1 MSFSVR
7 WIRLTLVGLAVVFAA
22 AAYGI
27 RAVMD
32 GPIEQYSGAALSGAI
47 VYAIVLFIRPS
58 ITPWIAGIIAV
69 AYCWFIEFAQLTP
82 IPATIFQH
90 SWFAGQ
96 LVGAQ
101 FDLVDVTWYPIGIL
115 LFLAAHWYLRSRRR
129 PRTGDVH

>member
-7 WIRLTLVGLAVVFAA
+7 WMRLTLVVLAVVFAA

-27 RAVMD
+27 RAVLD

-58 ITPWIAGIIAV
+58 ITPWIAGVIAV
-69 AYCWFIEFAQLTP
+69 AYCWLIEFSQLTA
-82 IPATIFQH
+82 IPATISAH

-96 LVGAQ
+96 LVGAR
-101 FDLVDVTWYPIGIL
+101 FDLVDVTWYPVGIIP
-115 LFLAAHWYLRSRRR
+115 FVAVHWYLRTRST
-129 PRTGDVH
+129 RTADAR